1 MHRSRGKFVLAV
13 KKTCTGIPLVSY
25 LSLLLLHVC
34 LSLFCSRSL
43 ARSLSPTGRHNLA
56 CDVHVSVYTCVC
68 GSACVRAA
76 AVPPQAFVLSSE
88 LPLESDFFG
97 GWQFLSILGCCTYP
111 PTNIHW
117 QRCQETTCVCVC
129 VCAGRVSVTKGVT
142 ADFVPPLL
150 LLVFFLFFF
159 FTYFLVKEQN
169 IPP

>member
-68 GSACVRAA
+68 GSACQSGCSPTAGLRAQFWIA
-76 AVPPQAFVLSSE
+76 AWIRFFRGMTVLIYSRM
-88 LPLESDFFG
+88 LH
-97 GWQFLSILGCCTYP
+97 LSPYQHTLTAMSR
-111 PTNIHW
+111 NN
-117 QRCQETTCVCVC
+117 VC

-150 LLVFFLFFF
+150 LLVFLFFCF
-159 FTYFLVKEQN
+159 FFYIFLVKEQN